1 MLQADERGFLPLR
14 YALPPLALSVYNN
27 AAMHIRYLSLTNFR
41 NYARLELALPE
52 RPLLLHGANAQGKT
66 SLLEAIYLLSTGS
79 SPLTSLDR
87 QLIRW
92 KAEAEGLPYARVW
105 AEVVRSDRI
114 QEVEIILEKKSL
126 ANGTTRLQ
134 KTIRV
139 DRARK
144 RRADLTGRLNV
155 VLFMP
160 QDVELVAGPPAGR
173 RRYLD
178 DTLCQVDRDYCTAL
192 ERYTE
197 TLRQRNATLR
207 HLRDE
212 GGDPA
217 QLTPFEEILA
227 REGVI
232 VANGR
237 RELVAALSQR
247 AGRIHQRL
255 AGGVEWLR
263 LEYCPNF
270 DPAAPPA
277 LKYQMGLGLRPY
289 EGPPAGVEAENL
301 VAAFRQALL
310 ARRADEIT
318 RGVTLTGPHRDELR
332 FVAGSPT
339 HGTHEVD
346 LGTFGSRG
354 QQRTAVLA
362 LKLAELEWMRER
374 TGEAPVLLLDEVLA
388 ELDTDRR
395 RYLLAQVDSV
405 EQALL
410 TATDPEMFSAEFRER
425 AVMMEVRGGI
435 VKGVGE

>member
-1 MLQADERGFLPLR
+1 MR
-14 YALPPLALSVYNN
+14 
-27 AAMHIRYLSLTNFR
+27 IRYLSLTNFR

-52 RPLLLHGANAQGKT
+52 QPLLLHGANAQGKT
-66 SLLEAIYLLSTGS
+66 SLLEAIYVLATGS
-79 SPLTSLDR
+79 SPLTPLDR
-87 QLIRW
+87 QLIKW
-92 KAEAEGLPYARVW
+92 EAEAEGLPYARVW
-105 AEVVRSDRI
+105 AEIVRRDHI
-114 QEVEIILEKKSL
+114 QEVEIVLEKRSL
-126 ANGTTRLQ
+126 ANGTVRLQ

-144 RRADLTGRLNV
+144 RRADLVGRLNI

-178 DTLCQVDRDYCTAL
+178 DTLCQVDRAYCTAL

-197 TLRQRNATLR
+197 ALRQRNAALR

-212 GGDPA
+212 KGDQD
-217 QLTPFEEILA
+217 QLAPFEEILA

-232 VANGR
+232 VAKGR

-247 AGRIHQRL
+247 ASRIHQQL
-255 AGGVEWLR
+255 TGGAEWLR
-263 LEYCPNF
+263 LEYRPNF

-289 EGPPAGVEAENL
+289 GGPPPGVEAEGL

-310 ARRADEIT
+310 ARRPDEIT
-318 RGVTLTGPHRDELR
+318 RGMTLTGPHRDEMY

-362 LKLAELEWMRER
+362 LKLAELTFLRER
-374 TGEAPVLLLDEVLA
+374 TGETPVLLLDEVLA
-388 ELDTDRR
+388 ELDAARR

-410 TATDPEMFSAEFRER
+410 TATDPEMFSAEFRKR
-425 AVMMEVRGGI
+425 AAMMEVRGGI
-435 VKGVGE
+435 VRSE

>member
-1 MLQADERGFLPLR
+1 
-14 YALPPLALSVYNN
+14 
-27 AAMHIRYLSLTNFR
+27 
-41 NYARLELALPE
+41 
-52 RPLLLHGANAQGKT
+52 
-66 SLLEAIYLLSTGS
+66 
-79 SPLTSLDR
+79 
-87 QLIRW
+87 
-92 KAEAEGLPYARVW
+92 VW

-114 QEVEIILEKKSL
+114 QEVEVVLEKRPL
-126 ANGTTRLQ
+126 ADGTTRLQ

-139 DRARK
+139 GRVRK
-144 RRADLTGRLNV
+144 RRADLTGPLNV

-160 QDVELVAGPPAGR
+160 QDVELVAGPPARR

-178 DTLCQVDRDYCTAL
+178 DTLCQVDRDYCAAL
-192 ERYTE
+192 ERYTAA
-197 TLRQRNATLR
+197 LRQRNATLR

-212 GGDPA
+212 QGDLA
-217 QLTPFEEILA
+217 QLAPFEEVLA

-237 RELVAALSQR
+237 RELVAALSQH
-247 AGRIHQRL
+247 AGHIHQQL
-255 AGGVEWLR
+255 TGEAEWLR
-263 LEYCPNF
+263 LEYRPNF

-277 LKYQMGLGLRPY
+277 LRYQMGLSMQPY
-289 EGPPAGVEAENL
+289 EGPPPGIEAEGL

-310 ARRADEIT
+310 ARRLDEIA

-332 FVAGSPT
+332 FVAGSPAQ
-339 HGTHEVD
+339 GTHEVD

-362 LKLAELEWMRER
+362 LKLAELTFLRER

-388 ELDTDRR
+388 ELDAARR
-395 RYLLAQVDSV
+395 RYLLAQVNSV

-425 AVMMEVRGGI
+425 AVTLEVRGGI
-435 VKGVGE
+435 VKGADE